1 MTETLKKLK
10 ERLYGQDK
18 NLKSRFQKN
27 TLEELKTYVSEE
39 KIGREWKESLMKK
52 KPAKISFMIKL
63 IAGLAVFAAIIVGAA
78 IIYLFGGFGT
88 VSSNQVSFEISG
100 QPNLNGGEKAVWR
113 VTLKNNND
121 SPLEN
126 AEIIFEFP
134 AGSQPAGQSVPL
146 SGIFTEKRSLGKVY
160 SGELINETFEA
171 FVFGEEKSV
180 QRAAAVLEYRVQGSN
195 AILIKETFLESELIK
210 SSVNVTL
217 NLPEDINIGQEVEI
231 EIAYSSNTREKIN
244 NLTIQAVYPV
254 GFEFISALPEPSFSD
269 NIWEIKS
276 LAVQGQGSIRLKGK
290 LKGENLE
297 NKVFKSSVGIRDA
310 KGGLV
315 VYGAGA
321 GSAVLRKPFLDLA
334 VKINGQENYIALAGD
349 QLTIDVL
356 WKNNLPVSVKNAVLE
371 VKLDGAAL
379 DYSKISVNRGFYRS
393 SDQTVVWN
401 ASSDSDFVL
410 FDSGQEGEVSFKID
424 VLRTLPL
431 ESAKDANFKARFDA
445 WMRVKQRPAGFEEV
459 DIDGRFSVESKIASN
474 LQLSRQGYFYSTLIP
489 NSGPLPPRAGQKTTY
504 TVVWSL
510 VNSFNNLKNVKVYA
524 SLPSYVSWEGNFL
537 PLDENISYDKINGR
551 VIWQADNLAAGTG
564 ILRPA
569 AEAAFQI
576 GITPSLAQ
584 VGSSLVLISEA
595 IAEGE
600 DEFAGLVLRD
610 AENALT
616 TRLFTDPQIKNNEYE
631 VAP

>member
-489 NSGPLPPRAGQKTTY
+489 NSGPLPPRAGRKTTY